1 MKNMSKVLF
10 ILIFSIS
17 CADEPNFLQLGI
29 ESFKVENYSLAKN
42 QLKMVN
48 QSDKDGLL
56 AKRYLSKIDSIEASN
71 RIVVQKTDSINSI
84 KIKEQIKNH
93 LGNYKVSVIGASM
106 DKSVE
111 VFQLKEGGESV
122 WLWVDY
128 VDGNPMIDD
137 KKYGTWWLDSK
148 GNITIRV
155 KGNTGVIE
163 EVFSNIDGRLIELNR
178 KKRSLL
184 KTSELF

>member
-1 MKNMSKVLF
+1 MLKTLLTSF
-10 ILIFSIS
+10 LIFLVS
-17 CADEPNFLQLGI
+17 CADKPNFLQLGI

-42 QLKMVN
+42 QLEMVN
-48 QSDKDGLL
+48 QSDKNFQL
-56 AKRYLSKIDSIEASN
+56 AKRYLFKIDSIETINSA
-71 RIVVQKTDSINSI
+71 VAQKADSIQNI
-84 KIKEQIKNH
+84 KVEKQIKNH

-122 WLWVDY
+122 WLWVNY
-128 VDGNPMIDD
+128 VNGNPTIDE

-155 KGNTGVIE
+155 QGNTGVIQE
-163 EVFSNIDGRLIELNR
+163 IFSNIDGRFIESNR
-178 KKRSLL
+178 KKRSII
-184 KTSELF
+184 KTSEIF